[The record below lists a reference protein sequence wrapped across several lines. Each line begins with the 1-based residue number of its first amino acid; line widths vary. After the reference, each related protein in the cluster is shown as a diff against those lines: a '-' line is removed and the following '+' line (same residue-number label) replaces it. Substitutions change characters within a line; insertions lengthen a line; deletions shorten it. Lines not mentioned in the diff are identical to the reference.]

1 MWNNLKNK
9 RIAQG
14 GLVALLLTVG
24 AGWAW
29 ASQSHPPQQ
38 LASAVPTATATATP
52 AKAGSVATPGVAEGP
67 ETVSMSFADLARE
80 VTPAVVNIEVE
91 KKSGPAPNMQ
101 QIPEPFRQFFQ
112 NPHAGP
118 QGQQPPEFAGGS
130 GFIISPDGH
139 IVTNAHVVDNADKV
153 TVTLKDGRTFTAKI
167 MGIDPTTDIAVID
180 IDATG
185 LPTLQFGS
193 SRNLQVGEWIMAVG
207 NPGIGG
213 GSQLDYTVT
222 AGIVSAK
229 GRPLQITQQS
239 LAKNPNYGQKLAGYA
254 IDNFIQT
261 DAVINPGNSGG
272 PMVDMAGQVVGV
284 NSAIEST
291 TGYYEGYGFAIPS
304 DLVKH
309 VAADL
314 IAKGHVERPLLG
326 VKIQSVAPA
335 DAEVYGLPSVS
346 GALVQ
351 QVDGGGPADKAG
363 LEQGDVIWSVDGV
376 HVERSGQLQ
385 QLIAE
390 HEPGDKID
398 LKVYRNKNPRDIE
411 VKLGTAE
418 LPSGGETS
426 STAPAMSAERLGMDV
441 QEMNAQMAD
450 HYGYDS
456 AGGAVVT
463 DVRPWGPAGRRGI
476 RPGEKIVELDGHK
489 IANASQ
495 FKEQLSKVK
504 GNSVASLK
512 MEAPDGTTQI
522 VNLRVSQ

>member
-29 ASQSHPPQQ
+29 ASQSHPQQ
-38 LASAVPTATATATP
+38 PLASATTVAAANPVETGPAATP
-52 AKAGSVATPGVAEGP
+52 AAAKGP

-80 VTPAVVNIEVE
+80 VTPAVVNIEVQ
-91 KKSGPAPNMQ
+91 KKAGPAPDLQ

-112 NPHAGP
+112 NPHGGM
-118 QGQQPPEFAGGS
+118 QGHQAPEFAGGS

-167 MGIDPTTDIAVID
+167 LGVDPTTVIAVID

-239 LAKNPNYGQKLAGYA
+239 LEQNPDYGQKLAGYA

-314 IAKGHVERPLLG
+314 IAKGRVERPLLG
-326 VKIQSVAPA
+326 VRIQSVAPA

-351 QVDGGGPADKAG
+351 DVTSGGPADKAG
-363 LEQGDVIWSVDGV
+363 LEQGDVIWSIDGV
-376 HVERSGQLQ
+376 QVNRSGQLQ
-385 QLIAE
+385 QLVAE
-390 HEPGDKID
+390 HEPGDKVD
-398 LKVYRNKNPRDIE
+398 LKVYRNKKPRDIE

-418 LPSGGETS
+418 LPAGGEASNS
-426 STAPAMSAERLGMDV
+426 SAAMSAERLGMDV
-441 QEMNAQMAD
+441 QEMNADMAD

-489 IANASQ
+489 IANASD

-504 GNSVASLK
+504 ANSVASLK
-512 MEAPDGTTQI
+512 MEDPDGTTRI